1 MQHNITNLQP
11 IADMLNKEIDAM
23 ELAKYIDNAY
33 TNKIKVLGKEGIVIH
48 ETDEAEMYW
57 LRNFRNRLME
67 SKGVFFFED

>member
-1 MQHNITNLQP
+1 MQTITNLQP

>member
-1 MQHNITNLQP
+1 MQTITNLQP
-11 IADMLNKEIDAM
+11 IADMLNKEIDAL

-33 TNKIKVLGKEGIVIH
+33 VNKVKVCCKEGIVMADQ
-48 ETDEAEMYW
+48 DEAEMYW